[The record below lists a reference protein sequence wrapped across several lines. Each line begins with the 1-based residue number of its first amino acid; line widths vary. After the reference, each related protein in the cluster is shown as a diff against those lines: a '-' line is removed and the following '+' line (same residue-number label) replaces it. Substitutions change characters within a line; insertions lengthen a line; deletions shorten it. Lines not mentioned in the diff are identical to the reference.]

1 MKTVWIVLGV
11 IVLGV
16 LMLGGSLMSSR
27 NELVTDREAYKAAYQ
42 QVDVDLQRRL
52 DLIPNL
58 VETVKGFAKQEQGVI
73 NSVTQARAAMMGAR
87 TPSDRIA
94 ANNQLD
100 GALGRLFV
108 MVEAY
113 PDLKSNENF
122 MRLQDELSGTENR
135 IAVERR
141 KYNETVQKYNTSIEL
156 FPNNIAASIFGFQRN
171 DAYFKTDP
179 ASRQAPKVDFNK
191 K

>member
-27 NELVTDREAYKAAYQ
+27 NELVTERESYKAAYQ
-42 QVDVDLQRRL
+42 QVDVVLQRRL

-73 NSVTQARAAMMGAR
+73 NSVTQARAAMMGAQS
-87 TPSDRIA
+87 PSDRIA
-94 ANNQLD
+94 ANNQLE

-113 PDLKSNENF
+113 PELKSNENF
-122 MRLQDELSGTENR
+122 MRLQDELSSTENR
-135 IAVERR
+135 IAVSRTDYNGAVRDLNTYLRR
-141 KYNETVQKYNTSIEL
+141 FPAVVIASLAGAKPRSYFEVQSAEAKE
-156 FPNNIAASIFGFQRN
+156 
-171 DAYFKTDP
+171 
-179 ASRQAPKVDFNK
+179 APKVAF
-191 K
+191 

>member
-135 IAVERR
+135 IAVSRR
-141 KYNETVQKYNTSIEL
+141 RYNDSVQKYNTSIDL
-156 FPNNIAASIFGFQRN
+156 FPKNISASLFGFQREN
-171 DAYFKTDP
+171 AYFSAEAAAK
-179 ASRQAPKVDFNK
+179 QAPKVTF
-191 K
+191 